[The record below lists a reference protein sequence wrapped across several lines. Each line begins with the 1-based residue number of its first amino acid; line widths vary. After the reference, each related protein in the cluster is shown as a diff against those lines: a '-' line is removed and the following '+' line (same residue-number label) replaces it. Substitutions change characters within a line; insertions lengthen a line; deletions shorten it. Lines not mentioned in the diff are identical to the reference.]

1 MAEWIWI
8 GRRARRC
15 YGFDEIALVPG
26 NVTVNPTEVDTGW
39 EIGAS
44 TRPDGLARHSAPR
57 DVPAGL
63 HGLKFKVPFIA
74 SAMDGVVDVEFAI
87 AMGKLGALAVLN
99 LDGVQA
105 RYDDPSEAIA
115 QIIQGDVEETTNI
128 VQKLYKAPINEKLIA
143 KRVEQIKAANVPCAV
158 STIPQNAERFGAIA
172 QEAGA
177 DIFVVQ
183 STVTT
188 VKHIAKAYK
197 PLDFTKFTKAMKIPV
212 IIGNCVTYDQS
223 LELMDAGADALLVGV
238 GPGAACTTR
247 GVLGVGVPQ
256 VTATVDCASARD
268 FHHKKTG
275 RYVPIITDGGMRN
288 GGDICK
294 AFACGSDAVMV
305 GSAFAK
311 AKEAPGRG
319 YHWGM
324 AYPHSSLPR
333 GTRIYVGTTG
343 TLEQILF
350 GPALTDDGSQNLMG
364 AVTTC
369 MGTVGASTIKE
380 FQMAEIIIAPSIQT
394 EGKSFQQV
402 QRVGMARKGASEAPS
417 NHQPKSQT
425 RRLTRSA
432 A

>member
-1 MAEWIWI
+1 MAEWIGI

-26 NVTVNPTEVDTGW
+26 TVTVNPAEVDTSW
-39 EIGAS
+39 EIG
-44 TRPDGLARHSAPR
+44 
-57 DVPAGL
+57 
-63 HGLKFKVPFIA
+63 GLKFRVPFIA
-74 SAMDGVVDVEFAI
+74 SAMDGVVGVDFAI
-87 AMGKLGALAVLN
+87 EMGKLGALAVLN

-105 RYDDPSEAIA
+105 RYDDPAEAIE

-128 VQKLYKAPINEKLIA
+128 VQKLYKAPIKEKLIA
-143 KRVEQIKAANVPCAV
+143 KRVEEIKQAKVPCAV

-172 QEAGA
+172 QEAGC

-188 VKHIAKAYK
+188 ARHIATAYR
-197 PLDFTKFTKAMKIPV
+197 PIDLAKFTKSMKVPV
-212 IIGNCVTYDQS
+212 IIGNCVTYDQGVD
-223 LELMDAGADALLVGV
+223 LMETGASALLVGV

-256 VTATVDCASARD
+256 VTATVDLAAARD
-268 FHHKKTG
+268 FYFKQTG

-350 GPALTDDGSQNLMG
+350 GPAQTDDGSQNLMG
-364 AVTTC
+364 ALTTC
-369 MGTVGASTIKE
+369 MGTVGAANIKA
-380 FQMAEIIIAPSIQT
+380 FQLAEIIIAPSIQT
-394 EGKSFQQV
+394 EGKIFQQV
-402 QRVGMARKGASEAPS
+402 QRVGMARKTSIE
-417 NHQPKSQT
+417 QPAARTQSTKQK
-425 RRLTRSA
+425 LSA
-432 A
+432 V